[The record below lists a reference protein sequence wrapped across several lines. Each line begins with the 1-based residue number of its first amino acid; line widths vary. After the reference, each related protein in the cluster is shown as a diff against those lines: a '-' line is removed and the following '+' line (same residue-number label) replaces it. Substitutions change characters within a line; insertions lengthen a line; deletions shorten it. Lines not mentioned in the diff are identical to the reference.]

1 MTEQK
6 KNEQKVA
13 GHFSPAELLPQTG
26 NPSPVP
32 YTTEQERAAKRIWDA
47 SLRSIYVQNHNHR
60 RVFTALD
67 NVLTLGVKG
76 EYQTGV
82 RNSAPSY
89 AGKSAS
95 ADAFARIVTG
105 RGTYPAGTVP
115 VLRVEL
121 EQACT
126 SKRFWTAIL
135 GKYGDGF
142 AASKDEDALRRSAYD
157 AFEKH
162 GTQLV
167 IIDEVQHAGYRSAGS
182 SAATDVIK
190 RFISDRQVGI
200 GLFGNE
206 EAKLLLEGNNQLSH
220 RLEDP
225 CDIQPL
231 PLTDTAAQAT
241 FKKFVKTYDAQ
252 LIKKQVFNCS
262 SDLADE
268 RVINCLMA
276 ISKGYLGRVV
286 KLLQVAA
293 RHAHSRRATRIEP
306 CDLSHATL
314 RWAMGQGLI
323 GYNPFTFG
331 VQKSD
336 G

>member
-1 MTEQK
+1 MAQEK
-6 KNEQKVA
+6 GKA
-13 GHFSPAELLPQTG
+13 GRFSPAELQPQTG
-26 NPSPVP
+26 HPMPIP
-32 YTTEQERAAKRIWDA
+32 YATAEERHAKGLWDA
-47 SLRSIYVQNHNHR
+47 RLRSIYVHNPNHKG
-60 RVFTALD
+60 VFTALD

-76 EYQTGV
+76 GYQTGV

-95 ADAFARIVTG
+95 ADAFARIVAV
-105 RGTYPAGTVP
+105 RGTYPVGTKP
-115 VLRVEL
+115 VVRVEL

-126 SKRFWTAIL
+126 SRRFWTAIL
-135 GKYGDGF
+135 TKYGDGF
-142 AASKDEDALRRSAYD
+142 AGSKDEDALRRSAYD

-162 GTQLV
+162 GTYLL

-190 RFISDRQVGI
+190 RFISDKQVGV

-206 EAKLLLEGNNQLSH
+206 DAKVLLEKNNQLSH

-231 PLTDTAAQAT
+231 PVADPEARKV
-241 FKKFVKTYDAQ
+241 FERFVRKYDAE
-252 LIKKQVFNCS
+252 LLAKEVFTCS
-262 SDLADE
+262 SNFTDE
-268 RVINCLMA
+268 RTIICLMA
-276 ISKGYLGRVV
+276 ISRGFLGRVV

-293 RHAHSRRATRIEP
+293 RHAHSRRAERIEP
-306 CDLSHATL
+306 CDLSHATV

-323 GYNPFTFG
+323 GYDPFTFG
-331 VQKSD
+331 TLKTD

>member
-1 MTEQK
+1 MADER
-6 KNEQKVA
+6 KVA
-13 GHFSPAELLPQTG
+13 GRFSPAELLPQTG

-32 YTTEQERAAKRIWDA
+32 YATEAERGAKRTWDA
-47 SLRSIYVQNHNHR
+47 TLRSIYVQNANHK

-95 ADAFARIVTG
+95 AEEFTRIVTS
-105 RGTYPAGTVP
+105 RGTYPAGTMP
-115 VLRVEL
+115 VIRVEL

-126 SKRFWTAIL
+126 SRRFWTAIL
-135 GKYGDGF
+135 ARYGDGF

-190 RFISDRQVGI
+190 RFISDKQVGL

-206 EAKLLLEGNNQLSH
+206 EAKALLEKNNQLSH

-231 PLTDTAAQAT
+231 PLADTAAQVT
-241 FKKFVKTYDAQ
+241 FRKFVRAYDAQ
-252 LIKKQVFNCS
+252 LEARKVFTCTS
-262 SDLADE
+262 ELSDE

-276 ISKGYLGRVV
+276 ISRGYLGRVV

-314 RWAMGQGLI
+314 RWAIGQDLI

-331 VQKSD
+331 LLKSD

>member
-1 MTEQK
+1 MAEEK
-6 KNEQKVA
+6 KVA
-13 GHFSPAELLPQTG
+13 GRFSPAELLPQTG
-26 NPSPVP
+26 NPSPSP
-32 YTTEQERAAKRIWDA
+32 YATETERRAARAWDA
-47 SLRSIYVQNHNHR
+47 VLRSIYVQNPNHTA
-60 RVFTALD
+60 VFSALD

-95 ADAFARIVTG
+95 GDAFARIVAA
-105 RGTYPAGTVP
+105 RGTYPAGTLP
-115 VLRVEL
+115 VVRVEL

-126 SKRFWTAIL
+126 SRRFWTTIL
-135 GKYGDGF
+135 AKYDDGF
-142 AASKDEDALRRSAYD
+142 ASSKDEDALRKSAYD

-162 GTQLV
+162 GTHLL

-182 SAATDVIK
+182 SAPTDVIK
-190 RFISDRQVGI
+190 RFISDKQVAL

-206 EAKLLLEGNNQLSH
+206 DAATLLASNDQLSN

-231 PLTDTAAQAT
+231 PLTDTAARKI
-241 FKKFVKTYDAQ
+241 FEKFVRKYDEQ
-252 LIKKQVFNCS
+252 LVERKVFTAS
-262 SDLADE
+262 SNLMDE
-268 RVINCLMA
+268 RVVVCLMA
-276 ISKGYLGRVV
+276 VSRGYLGRVV

-293 RHAHSRRATRIEP
+293 RHAHKRGAERIEP
-306 CDLSHATL
+306 FDLSRATI
-314 RWAMGQGLI
+314 RWAVQQKLI
-323 GYNPFTFG
+323 GYDPFTFG
-331 VQKSD
+331 MEASR